1 MSPAP
6 GDHNLP
12 FIFQLHDLLM
22 RDPAAAREEA
32 VAQMATRHDPVERVA
47 LNLLHAICTAR
58 AGDFINAEHQLV
70 KALRSAKLRD
80 FHYLIAEARDEL
92 ASIYLMRGQ
101 IDIALR
107 QWLDCFE
114 AALKEDSRYGLVRA
128 HLGIGKVLYALGK
141 FDEAKE
147 QHLRSIELSYTLN
160 DVTLSSAIH
169 LCLTADY
176 LKLAEFDRAFVA
188 LAIAEDNLQHA
199 NQPEQARSEL
209 LIYRGQIFAARGQWQ
224 DALDAMQAAFA
235 LCRAH
240 EQTWCETMA
249 VLEMGRIHFILND
262 LGAARIQ
269 LELARRL
276 ASQIRSTL
284 FEMQAEE
291 LLYSIS
297 KQEQNYHSALHHHR
311 RYTELTLALIDTQNH
326 YQIDPTTRRRMRRME
341 NELALAQSEQEN
353 TSLLARLH
361 LHEEHIQ
368 ALKVEAETDPLTGVY
383 NRRALEDRLGRE
395 IYRASQTQRP
405 LSILMLD
412 IDHFKQVND
421 RHSHL
426 TGDAV
431 LRTLAEIIQTCCRQ
445 DEFITRYGGEEF
457 TLLLPGAS
465 VETAR
470 QVAERIRLSIAQ
482 HDWSSVKPD
491 LGPITVSIGVTEK
504 HDSDTAHDLLAR
516 VDQYLYQAKN
526 EGRNRTCGN

>member
-1 MSPAP
+1 MSSTA

-22 RDPAAAREEA
+22 RDPVAAQAEA
-32 VAQMATRHDPVERVA
+32 ASQIATRHDPVERVA

-58 AGDFINAEHQLV
+58 TGDFVNAEHQLTR
-70 KALRSAKLRD
+70 ALRNARQRN

-92 ASIYLMRGQ
+92 AGIHLIRGQ

-114 AALKEDSRYGLVRA
+114 ASLKEDSRYGLVRA
-128 HLGIGKVLYALGK
+128 HLGIGKVFYALGK
-141 FDEAKE
+141 YDEAKE
-147 QHLRSIELSYTLN
+147 QHLRSVELSYSLK
-160 DVTLSSAIH
+160 DVSLSSSIH
-169 LCLTADY
+169 LCLAADY

-188 LAIAEDNLQHA
+188 LAIAEDHLEHA
-199 NQPEQARSEL
+199 TQAEHARCEL
-209 LIYRGQIFAARGQWQ
+209 LIYRGQIYAARGQWQ
-224 DALDAMQAAFA
+224 DALALMQQA
-235 LCRAH
+235 LELSKMHRLIWNEAL
-240 EQTWCETMA
+240 A
-249 VLEMGRIHFILND
+249 VLETGRIHFILNN
-262 LGAARIQ
+262 LPAAREQ
-269 LELARRL
+269 LEVARGLAG
-276 ASQIRSTL
+276 QITSTL

-297 KQEQNYHSALHHHR
+297 KQEQDYPAALHHHR
-311 RYTELTLALIDTQNH
+311 RYTELTLALIDTQNRH
-326 YQIDPTTRRRMRRME
+326 QIDPTTRRRMRRME
-341 NELALAQSEQEN
+341 NELALAQSEEEN
-353 TSLLARLH
+353 SSLLARLH

-383 NRRALEDRLGRE
+383 NRRALEERLDREL
-395 IYRASQTQRP
+395 YRASQTHRP

-421 RHSHL
+421 LHSHL

-431 LRTLAEIIQTCCRQ
+431 LRTLAGIVQTCCRQ

-457 TLLLPGAS
+457 TILLPGAT

-482 HDWSSVKPD
+482 HDWTSIKPE
-491 LGPITVSIGVTEK
+491 LGTITVSIGVTER
-504 HDSDTAHDLLAR
+504 HEGDSAHDLLAR
-516 VDQYLYQAKN
+516 VDHFLYQAK
-526 EGRNRTCGN
+526 EQGRNRTCGE